1 MKYLFLDFGYV
12 LCYPTTGDWFITPY
26 FSRYIKEHELDRK
39 AISGSVKYFGDIL
52 DRKVLTLR
60 EEVEMYYDL
69 YKGIFDRLGYD
80 IPLNEV
86 DTIANEITYSPIK
99 YRLFKDVREELIQLK
114 DIYNLILLTDN
125 WPCGER
131 LMDHWGLTEYF
142 VNMYISSYYGIKKDR
157 KEFFQI
163 PMDEYSIDPS
173 NIIFVD
179 DSNTPL
185 NTAISMG
192 IESYKMD
199 RYNNIKED
207 DYTVI
212 HDLKCLCRQ

>member
-1 MKYLFLDFGYV
+1 MDSIGFMYV
-12 LCYPTTGDWFITPY
+12 LWKWCIC
-26 FSRYIKEHELDRK
+26 
-39 AISGSVKYFGDIL
+39 KYFGDIL